1 MARAYLA
8 MFHANSIRLRACRK
22 RAGFDQAELANLVG
36 RNVHSFINIE
46 NGRFLPDTQ
55 SLIAYETLFDIPASS
70 LLPDTRANV
79 RRVTYE
85 RAQRLLKRC
94 ESNLS
99 GHTRTKVEFLEALC
113 RRLDGSNV

>member
-1 MARAYLA
+1 MARACFA

-36 RNVHSFINIE
+36 RNVHSFIGIE

-55 SLIAYETLFDIPASS
+55 TLIAYEILFEIPASS
-70 LLPDTRANV
+70 LLPDTKANV

-85 RAQRLLKRC
+85 RAKRLLKRC
-94 ESNLS
+94 ENNPSQ
-99 GHTRTKVEFLEALC
+99 HTRTKADFLEKLC
-113 RRLDGSNV
+113 RRLEGGEV